1 MEHPNLIA
9 VLYPHQSS
17 PGAIAAIAAPENASL
32 HIPFHKEPASSLW
45 SEEPT
50 WDPEESN
57 KPSLS
62 QIDREVLQ
70 LTFNHRPKGN
80 EGFCLGRDKSKCD
93 IFLPTLQYS
102 YPISARHCY
111 LTFDNQNRLILRDQS
126 SHGTTVLYDG
136 KGGEKRRNFTWIL
149 GGHSVP
155 DEIEQIVIRFHSLL
169 QFQIIVFKARADPAQ
184 YISKI
189 EKFRM
194 ETTASPEPYIGG
206 LGLQSQTITAP
217 ISGAQSPPQNPIFL
231 KREKLGSG
239 GFGVVTRRWDVST
252 GVEYACKKPH
262 GILSEEEQLAWGK
275 EIHIMSLVKHKN
287 IVKFYPE
294 IGGHEPCLYLDYL
307 PCGNLKMQHRSNP
320 FSYKETLVIL
330 HQCLSALKYLHE
342 KNPPIAHRDLKPEN
356 ILVRERNP
364 LHIQLAD
371 FGLAKEGTSLRSRVG
386 TECYVPPEYFMA
398 AELGEKYSVKI
409 DIWSLGVV
417 ALDLT
422 HSLPTDELSGISW
435 CDKIIDRVDQYKSEG
450 PMQFLKTH
458 MLVLKPED

>member
-17 PGAIAAIAAPENASL
+17 PGAIAAIVAPENASL
-32 HIPFHKEPASSLW
+32 HVPFHKEPASSLW

-57 KPSLS
+57 KPSLN
-62 QIDREVLQ
+62 QIDRE
-70 LTFNHRPKGN
+70 
-80 EGFCLGRDKSKCD
+80 
-93 IFLPTLQYS
+93 
-102 YPISARHCY
+102 
-111 LTFDNQNRLILRDQS
+111 
-126 SHGTTVLYDG
+126 
-136 KGGEKRRNFTWIL
+136 
-149 GGHSVP
+149 
-155 DEIEQIVIRFHSLL
+155 
-169 QFQIIVFKARADPAQ
+169 
-184 YISKI
+184 
-189 EKFRM
+189 
-194 ETTASPEPYIGG
+194 
-206 LGLQSQTITAP
+206 
-217 ISGAQSPPQNPIFL
+217 
-231 KREKLGSG
+231 
-239 GFGVVTRRWDVST
+239 
-252 GVEYACKKPH
+252 
-262 GILSEEEQLAWGK
+262 
-275 EIHIMSLVKHKN
+275 KN

-294 IGGHEPCLYLDYL
+294 IGGHEPCLYMDYL
-307 PCGNLKMQHRSNP
+307 PCGNLKMQHRSKP
-320 FSYKETLVIL
+320 FSYEETLVIL
-330 HQCLSALKYLHE
+330 RQCLSALKYLHE
-342 KNPPIAHRDLKPEN
+342 RNPPIAHRDLKPEN

-398 AELGEKYSVKI
+398 AEPGEKYSVKI

-458 MLVLKPED
+458 MLVLKPEDRSSADICLKAVEQLRAPSRNGCRTPTQASFAEEILSRERPSSLYNAISGFSSDRINAYISTNIHIPESRKRSAQTRSSSGTYPTRPSKRPVQKASHNNHAEQKDSEFILFHREWLQDSKCVGSEVAELGREDPPGWNSTSDGNSTIKNISENRSTRPNMGEQFNDPERPCSESEKELARLLQKDKN